1 MIPLSKIKEISSARG
16 DRQAIVFK
24 EKTTTWNEYE
34 SIVENLSKNLAN
46 SIDISNILSV
56 CYISPNR
63 PELIYLASAAA
74 TLKLSC
80 IGIDYTQDPNKIVEM
95 IKIAGCGIIIVSS
108 SYCIANN
115 IDLKMLAS
123 VATILDIDSSLNHGL
138 RYDNLQKLCL
148 ESIKND
154 LSNRPFRGVS
164 FTSGTSG
171 IPKAV
176 IRTKSFDARRFSY
189 FTARYGFNSE
199 DRHLMA
205 MPMYHAAGNGWA
217 RLFLQLGATIVIA
230 TPHDTKEMSRLLR
243 TEWIS
248 TSAMTPPL
256 LSDILQKYQGL
267 RVESKENN
275 LKFIIVGGK
284 HFPPQTK
291 LSAINTFGPII
302 YEYYGTTET
311 GVNAL
316 AEPSDIISNPS
327 SVGKAYHGNNII
339 VVDSKGIPL
348 PFGQQGRIAISS
360 YMNMDYYENAQ
371 AEPILVDGKE
381 YLVTAETGHI
391 DENGSLYLMNRSQG
405 ENEVN
410 VYELE
415 NEIGYLNEIQDVAV
429 IVNDTSSNQVECGI
443 VIAPGYEDEFDIIQ
457 SKVKS
462 IMKNQK
468 VKGKKICMLPY
479 IPYSPSGKVLAPK
492 LIEMI
497 STANSKTQNHN
508 ENKKS
513 QKSSINN
520 KSIMSFLI
528 GILCLISTAIAWG
541 GMFPIA
547 KNALDTM
554 DAVHISL
561 IRYGIASLIFLVI
574 LALKEGSG
582 ALNPGKHVLKL
593 WFFGTLGFAG
603 FSILAFA
610 GLAYTKAQH
619 GAIIMSLMPL
629 ISVVMM
635 WLMKGI
641 KPEKFTLVS
650 IIFALLGVILVV
662 TKGDITALTGGNLLP
677 SLVILSGAF
686 CWVAYTIG
694 ASYVPEFST
703 LRYTA
708 HSAFLGALSI
718 VAIAWLTNSISLTAI
733 PSINQ
738 ILSIGW
744 ELFYL
749 ITIAGVIA
757 VFSWNTGI
765 QRLGPVNGILFI
777 NLVPVTAFTIG
788 IMTDKPFTNAEV
800 VGALITILSLIINN
814 IYSRGWFRRSSKKIV
829 TNHR

>member
-16 DRQAIVFK
+16 DRQALVFQGKIVN
-24 EKTTTWNEYE
+24 WNEYE
-34 SIVENLSKNLAN
+34 TIVEKLSNNLSK
-46 SIDISNILSV
+46 SIDISNVTSI

-63 PELIYLASAAA
+63 LELIYLASAAA
-74 TLKLSC
+74 TLKLPC
-80 IGIDYTQDPNKIVEM
+80 IGIDYTQTQNKIIEM
-95 IKIAGCGIIIVSS
+95 IKMAGCGIIIVSS

-138 RYDNLQKLCL
+138 CYDNLEKISL
-148 ESIKND
+148 EPIGND
-154 LSNRPFRGVS
+154 ISNKPFRSIS

-230 TPHDTKEMSRLLR
+230 TPHDTKEMANLLR

-256 LSDILQKYQGL
+256 LNDILQKYQGL
-267 RVESKENN
+267 RIEPKENN

-284 HFPPQTK
+284 HFPPKTK
-291 LSAINTFGPII
+291 LAAINTFGPNI

-316 AEPSDIISNPS
+316 AEPSDIISNPY

-339 VVDSKGIPL
+339 VVDSKGHQIPS
-348 PFGQQGRIAISS
+348 GQQGRIAISS
-360 YMNMDYYENAQ
+360 YMNMDCYENAQ
-371 AEPILVDGKE
+371 SESIEVDGKE
-381 YLVTAETGHI
+381 YLVTAETGYI
-391 DENGSLYLMNRSQG
+391 DENGSVYLMNRSQG
-405 ENEVN
+405 ENEIN

-415 NEIGYLNEIQDVAV
+415 NEIGFFKEIKDVAV
-429 IVNDTSSNQVECGI
+429 IVSDTSSNYVECG
-443 VIAPGYEDEFDIIQ
+443 VVVNYGYEDNFDIIQ
-457 SKVKS
+457 LKIKSVMKDHKVK
-462 IMKNQK
+462 
-468 VKGKKICMLPY
+468 VKKICMLSH
-479 IPYSPSGKVLAPK
+479 ITYSPSGKVLAPK
-492 LIEMI
+492 LIEMLSDENI
-497 STANSKTQNHN
+497 YTLKSKK
-508 ENKKS
+508 ENTVKKHS
-513 QKSSINN
+513 DSN
-520 KSIMSFLI
+520 KSVMAFLI
-528 GILCLISTAIAWG
+528 GVLCLVSTAIAWG

-547 KNALDTM
+547 KNALNTM

-561 IRYGIASLIFLVI
+561 IRYGIASLIFIVI
-574 LALKEGSG
+574 LALKEGIES
-582 ALNPGKHVLKL
+582 LNPGKNFLKL

-635 WLMKGI
+635 WMMKGI
-641 KPEKFTLVS
+641 KPAKFTLLS
-650 IIFALLGVILVV
+650 IIFALLGVILVI

-686 CWVAYTIG
+686 CWVTYTIG
-694 ASYVPEFST
+694 AIYVSEFST

-718 VAIAWLTNSISLTAI
+718 VAIAWLTNSIGFTTI
-733 PSINQ
+733 PSISQ
-738 ILSIGW
+738 VFSITW
-744 ELFYL
+744 ELVYL

-777 NLVPVTAFTIG
+777 NLVPITAFAIG
-788 IMTDKPFTNAEV
+788 IIMDKPFTNAEV
-800 VGALITILSLIINN
+800 VGTLVTIGSLIINN
-814 IYSRGWFRRSSKKIV
+814 IYIRGWFNRPNRKVLSKY
-829 TNHR
+829 R

>member
-16 DRQAIVFK
+16 DRQALIFQGK
-24 EKTTTWNEYE
+24 ITTWNEYE
-34 SIVENLSKNLAN
+34 SIVENLSKNLAK
-46 SIDISNILSV
+46 SIDISNISSV

-63 PELIYLASAAA
+63 PELIYLASAAV

-80 IGIDYTQDPNKIVEM
+80 IGIDYTQDPNKISEM

-108 SYCIANN
+108 FYCIANN
-115 IDLKMLAS
+115 IDLKILAS
-123 VATILDIDSSLNHGL
+123 AATILDIDNSLNHGL
-138 RYDNLQKLCL
+138 RYDNLREPCL
-148 ESIKND
+148 EPIKND

-171 IPKAV
+171 VPKAV
-176 IRTKSFDARRFSY
+176 IRTKSFDARRFAY

-230 TPHDTKEMSRLLR
+230 TPHDTEEMSRLLR
-243 TEWIS
+243 AEWIS

-256 LSDILQKYQGL
+256 LSDILQKYRGL
-267 RVESKENN
+267 RTESKENN

-291 LSAINTFGPII
+291 LSAINTFGPVI

-339 VVDSKGIPL
+339 VVDLKGIPL

-371 AEPILVDGKE
+371 AEPIVIDGKE
-381 YLVTAETGHI
+381 YLVTAETGQI

-415 NEIGYLNEIQDVAV
+415 TEIGYLNEIQDVAV
-429 IVNDTSSNQVECGI
+429 IVSDTSSNQVECGI
-443 VIAPGYEDEFDIIQ
+443 VVNTGYEDEFDIIQ

-468 VKGKKICMLPY
+468 VKVKKICILPY
-479 IPYSPSGKVLAPK
+479 IPYSPSGKVLTLK
-492 LIEMI
+492 LIDMI
-497 STANSKTQNHN
+497 STENKKTQNN
-508 ENKKS
+508 KENSKIKKKS
-513 QKSSINN
+513 NSN
-520 KSIMSFLI
+520 KNMISFLI

-547 KNALDTM
+547 KNALNTM

-561 IRYGIASLIFLVI
+561 IRYGIASLIFLII

-582 ALNPGKHVLKL
+582 SLNPGKNILKL

-629 ISVVMM
+629 ISVIMM
-635 WLMKGI
+635 WLMKGV
-641 KPEKFTLVS
+641 KPAKFTLVS
-650 IIFALLGVILVV
+650 IIFALFGVVLVV
-662 TKGDITALTGGNLLP
+662 TKGDITALTEGNLLP

-694 ASYVPEFST
+694 ASYVPGFST

-718 VAIAWLTNSISLTAI
+718 VAIAWITNNIGLTTI

-738 ILSIGW
+738 IFSVSW
-744 ELFYL
+744 ELLYL
-749 ITIAGVIA
+749 ITIAGVMA

-788 IMTDKPFTNAEV
+788 IMMNKPFTSAEV
-800 VGALITILSLIINN
+800 AGALITILALIINN
-814 IYSRGWFRRSSKKIV
+814 IYNRGWFSKPSKQV
-829 TNHR
+829 TVKQR